1 MHEMAITQSVVEA
14 VCTQAAGRRV
24 LAVNLEVGTLTA
36 VIPDAMQFCFDLA
49 TEGTVAAGAQL
60 NIDMPQGRAH
70 CKACDQDFEL
80 PDPIL
85 LCTNCGSANVRV
97 ISGQQLKILSMEV
110 K

>member
-1 MHEMAITQSVVEA
+1 MHEMAITQSVVDA
-14 VCTQAAGRRV
+14 VCTHAAGRRV

-36 VIPDAMQFCFDLA
+36 VIPDTMRFCFDLA
-49 TEGTVAAGAQL
+49 AEGTVAAGAQL
-60 NIDMPQGRAH
+60 HIDMPKGRAH
-70 CKACDQDFEL
+70 CKTCGQDFEL

-97 ISGQQLKILSMEV
+97 ISGRQLQILSMEV